1 MFTSLFFFC
10 FFCFFCIVI
19 FVIVSLFFI
28 KNIFTTQ
35 AGDNKRQK
43 KPLYRREKVA
53 TFFTMILNGKIEILS
68 GRDQVRVEYGA
79 FQHLGEGCLKVPEGT
94 WKPDFSAFVIG
105 EDARVVR
112 IPCSEFF
119 VAVKGSMELEQ
130 KQ

>member
-1 MFTSLFFFC
+1 MIVFTFFY
-10 FFCFFCIVI
+10 
-19 FVIVSLFFI
+19 I
-28 KNIFTTQ
+28 KTFLQQQ

-130 KQ
+130 KK